1 MAKIYY
7 DRAVRYFD
15 FYIDVLKLK
24 TKKQVPSE
32 EAKRRIELIE
42 RYAFDSYKVV
52 QTGTEM
58 MNKLNLNPSIKE
70 LGKITLLNHLIP
82 EIYQISK
89 LGINLVDNFH
99 FAYENEDFNTLLRLQ
114 MPTVDTFDGII
125 KYVIS
130 HYKTSRLTSEQL
142 DFILTDCLS
151 GLNIYELDSKGKIQI
166 LRILLQILQNIKRTS
181 EFQVPAEVKDK
192 QFVKK

>member
-15 FYIDVLKLK
+15 FYTDILKLK

-42 RYAFDSYKVV
+42 RCAFDSYKVV

-70 LGKITLLNHLIP
+70 LGKITFLNHLIP

-89 LGINLVDNFH
+89 SGINLVDNFH
-99 FAYENEDFNTLLRLQ
+99 FVYENEDFNTLLRLQ
-114 MPTVDTFDGII
+114 MPTVDKFDGII

-142 DFILTDCLS
+142 DFMLTDCLS

>member
-15 FYIDVLKLK
+15 FYTDILKLK
-24 TKKQVPSE
+24 TKKQVPLE
-32 EAKRRIELIE
+32 EAKRRIDLIDDCVLE
-42 RYAFDSYKVV
+42 SYETVKVGDEV
-52 QTGTEM
+52 
-58 MNKLNLNPSIKE
+58 MNKLNLNQSIKE
-70 LGKITLLNHLIP
+70 LGKITFLNHLIP

-89 LGINLVDNFH
+89 SGINLVDNFH
-99 FAYENEDFNTLLRLQ
+99 FVYENEDFNTLLRLE

-151 GLNIYELDSKGKIQI
+151 GLNIYELDNKGKIQI
-166 LRILLQILQNIKRTS
+166 LRVLLQILQNIKGIS
-181 EFQVPAEVKDK
+181 KFQVPIEVKE
-192 QFVKK
+192 FVKKL